1 VGLAAE
7 EGGGDRHHGGQG
19 NGEGGSCDQATPPTP
34 MALGLAAREE
44 LCSAIGLLGH
54 PEKRSW

>member
-1 VGLAAE
+1 
-7 EGGGDRHHGGQG
+7 
-19 NGEGGSCDQATPPTP
+19 
-34 MALGLAAREE
+34 MALGLAAREK